1 MKILLSLLLIYS
13 TQIQAQIFRLN
24 VDSSSIPPAL
34 LSTFNQLIQDT
45 ENDINQDIP
54 ANSPRR
60 LMKGMADSS
69 AMAGKGQSNDYIT
82 HFDAFVVGAG
92 LGIGADLTENKDL
105 DSDLSGAGVQAGA
118 LLGLNTSL
126 FLPEKFLG
134 LDTERLNLM
143 MNFFTLNFDRTA
155 DDSTVEASLLS
166 IGAILSYKVIE
177 GKGNRLLGWD
187 GVRIH
192 TGYQYNSTKF
202 GFTTKI
208 NEVLANED
216 IGGGSSV
223 SGTITGSPNAE
234 VDVATSSIPIELS
247 TAFNFLYFI
256 SFYTGIGL
264 DLNYGQA
271 KGAGTINGNTS
282 TLTCTGGAC
291 GGGVN
296 ASITPEADINYT
308 GKVQTTFTRGFVG
321 FQFSVPYVRIFV
333 HANHAFGTELYSAST
348 GLRLA
353 F

>member
-1 MKILLSLLLIYS
+1 MKFLLSLLFIYS
-13 TQIQAQIFRLN
+13 IQIQAQIFRLN
-24 VDSSSIPPAL
+24 VDTTNIPPQL
-34 LSTFNQLIQDT
+34 RPTFNQLIQDT
-45 ENDINQDIP
+45 ENNINQDIP
-54 ANSPRR
+54 ANSPQR

-92 LGIGADLTENKDL
+92 LGIGADLTENKEL

-118 LLGLNTSL
+118 LLGLNTAK

-143 MNFFTLNFDRTA
+143 MNFFTMDFDRKA
-155 DDSTVEASLLS
+155 DDSTVGANLLS
-166 IGAILSYKVIE
+166 MGAILSYKMIE

-202 GFTTKI
+202 NFTTKI

-223 SGTITGSPNAE
+223 SGTITGSPQAE

-247 TAFNFLYFI
+247 TGFNFLYFI
-256 SFYTGIGL
+256 SFYTGIGV
-264 DLNYGQA
+264 DLNHGQA
-271 KGAGTINGNTS
+271 KGVGKLNGDTS
-282 TLTCTGGAC
+282 TLTCTGGVC
-291 GGGVN
+291 GGVVN
-296 ASITPEADINYT
+296 ATVTPESDINYT
-308 GKVQTTFTRGFVG
+308 EKVQPTFTRGFVG